1 MGNLDNGENGDLKK
15 RNGRKMTKHH
25 VIPRSRDGKEL
36 ESNVVKIP
44 DRYHVA
50 WHIFFG
56 NLTPKEAILFI
67 KKLFLNRKDDNRKW
81 KPKDFYLLQLEI
93 QAETLRKEKEKEE
106 RSKK

>member
-1 MGNLDNGENGDLKK
+1 MMGKSENGENGDLKK

-25 VIPRSRDGKEL
+25 IIPRSRDGKDVER
-36 ESNVVKIP
+36 NVSRIP

-56 NLTPKEAILFI
+56 NLTPREAILFI
-67 KKLFLNRKDDNRKW
+67 KKLFLNGRDGNRKW
-81 KPKDFYLLQLEI
+81 RPKDFYLLQLEI

-106 RSKK
+106 KT